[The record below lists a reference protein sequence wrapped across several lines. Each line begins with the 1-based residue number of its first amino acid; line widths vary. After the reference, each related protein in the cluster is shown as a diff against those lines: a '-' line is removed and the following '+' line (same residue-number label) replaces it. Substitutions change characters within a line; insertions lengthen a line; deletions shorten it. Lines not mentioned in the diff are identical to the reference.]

1 MCILRFN
8 WLIGLYLF
16 LSLVCNTSFLIV
28 KNSCVREEHI
38 DLLFFLQTQIQQITV
53 KEHIFGEFALAPLT
67 FVPCTSPTDNFP
79 FTYHFPSVSITICQS
94 LNCSPICAV
103 DNLQRLQRK
112 IDILDNSR
120 QRRGSHFRL
129 PYTLQSSGDFLWCR
143 ETEAHIPLLL
153 ICSLPVY

>member
-16 LSLVCNTSFLIV
+16 MSLVRNASFLIV
-28 KNSCVREEHI
+28 KNSCVREELI
-38 DLLFFLQTQIQQITV
+38 NIPYFIQTQLQQITLQ
-53 KEHIFGEFALAPLT
+53 EHIFGELALAPLT
-67 FVPCTSPTDNFP
+67 FCPRTSPTDTFP
-79 FTYHFPSVSITICQS
+79 FTYHFPSVSIPICQS

-103 DNLQRLQRK
+103 DNFQRLQRQ

-120 QRRGSHFRL
+120 RRRGSHFRL

-143 ETEAHIPLLL
+143 ETESHIPFLLV
-153 ICSLPVY
+153 CYLPV